1 MKNIIDA
8 LTDSYSLEGE
18 FEVQK
23 SIQFIQNMEDI
34 ELLKPYAI
42 KLLQT
47 NARQAH
53 FVSSAIELIARQ
65 QAYVVRLESKLQKK
79 KATLWDRIRYVLFN
93 KKSGNLILFC
103 NIKPCCRFMHH
114 TSKLICSCCFTKF
127 IGSFRLSMIK
137 NLTYIWIVWESY

>member
-8 LTDSYSLEGE
+8 LTSSYSLEGE

-23 SIQFIQNMEDI
+23 SIQFIQNLDDI

-47 NARQAH
+47 NAKQAH
-53 FVSSAIELIARQ
+53 FISTSIEVISQ
-65 QAYVVRLESKLQKK
+65 QGAYLYKLEKQLKKK

-93 KKSGNLILFC
+93 KKSGN
-103 NIKPCCRFMHH
+103 
-114 TSKLICSCCFTKF
+114 
-127 IGSFRLSMIK
+127 
-137 NLTYIWIVWESY
+137 

>member
-8 LTDSYSLEGE
+8 LTSSYSLEGE

-23 SIQFIQNMEDI
+23 SIQFIEKLDDI

-47 NARQAH
+47 NAKQAH
-53 FVSSAIELIARQ
+53 FVSSSIEVISQ
-65 QAYVVRLESKLQKK
+65 QAAYIFKLEKQLEKK

-93 KKSGNLILFC
+93 KK
-103 NIKPCCRFMHH
+103 
-114 TSKLICSCCFTKF
+114 
-127 IGSFRLSMIK
+127 
-137 NLTYIWIVWESY
+137 

>member
-8 LTDSYSLEGE
+8 LTSSYSLEGE

-42 KLLQT
+42 ELLKT

-53 FVSSAIELIARQ
+53 FVTTSIEVISAQGTYL
-65 QAYVVRLESKLQKK
+65 YKLEKQLKKK
-79 KATLWDRIRYVLFN
+79 KATLWDRIRYVLFK
-93 KKSGNLILFC
+93 KKSGN
-103 NIKPCCRFMHH
+103 
-114 TSKLICSCCFTKF
+114 
-127 IGSFRLSMIK
+127 
-137 NLTYIWIVWESY
+137 

>member
-8 LTDSYSLEGE
+8 LTSSYSLEGE

-23 SIQFIQNMEDI
+23 SIQFIEKLEDI

-53 FVSSAIELIARQ
+53 FVTSAIDLIAHQ
-65 QAYVVRLESKLQKK
+65 QAYVVRLESKVKKK
-79 KATLWDRIRYVLFN
+79 KATFWSRFKFVIFG
-93 KKSGNLILFC
+93 KK
-103 NIKPCCRFMHH
+103 
-114 TSKLICSCCFTKF
+114 
-127 IGSFRLSMIK
+127 
-137 NLTYIWIVWESY
+137 

>member
-8 LTDSYSLEGE
+8 LTSSYSLEGE

-23 SIQFIQNMEDI
+23 SIQFIEKLEDI

-47 NARQAH
+47 NAKQAH
-53 FVSSAIELIARQ
+53 FISSSIEVISQ
-65 QAYVVRLESKLQKK
+65 QAAYIFKLEKQLEKK

-93 KKSGNLILFC
+93 KK
-103 NIKPCCRFMHH
+103 
-114 TSKLICSCCFTKF
+114 
-127 IGSFRLSMIK
+127 
-137 NLTYIWIVWESY
+137 

>member
-8 LTDSYSLEGE
+8 LTSSYSLEGE

-23 SIQFIQNMEDI
+23 SIQFIEKQEDI

-47 NARQAH
+47 NAKQAH
-53 FVSSAIELIARQ
+53 FISSSIEVISQ
-65 QAYVVRLESKLQKK
+65 QAAYIFKIEKQLKKK

-93 KKSGNLILFC
+93 KKSGN
-103 NIKPCCRFMHH
+103 
-114 TSKLICSCCFTKF
+114 
-127 IGSFRLSMIK
+127 
-137 NLTYIWIVWESY
+137 

>member
-23 SIQFIQNMEDI
+23 SIQFMQNMEDI

-79 KATLWDRIRYVLFN
+79 NATLWDRIRYVLFN
-93 KKSGNLILFC
+93 KKSGN
-103 NIKPCCRFMHH
+103 
-114 TSKLICSCCFTKF
+114 
-127 IGSFRLSMIK
+127 
-137 NLTYIWIVWESY
+137 

>member
-53 FVSSAIELIARQ
+53 FVSNAIDVIAHQ
-65 QAYVVRLESKLQKK
+65 QAYLVRLESKAAKK
-79 KATLWDRIRYVLFN
+79 KATFWDRLKFVIFN
-93 KKSGNLILFC
+93 KK
-103 NIKPCCRFMHH
+103 
-114 TSKLICSCCFTKF
+114 
-127 IGSFRLSMIK
+127 
-137 NLTYIWIVWESY
+137 

>member
-1 MKNIIDA
+1 MKNIIQA

-23 SIQFIQNMEDI
+23 SINYIENMEDI

-53 FVSSAIELIARQ
+53 FVTSAIDLIAHQ
-65 QAYVVRLESKLQKK
+65 QAYIVRLESKVRKK
-79 KATLWDRIRYVLFN
+79 KATFWSRLRYIIF
-93 KKSGNLILFC
+93 KK
-103 NIKPCCRFMHH
+103 K
-114 TSKLICSCCFTKF
+114 
-127 IGSFRLSMIK
+127 
-137 NLTYIWIVWESY
+137 